1 MTEICICVGSSC
13 HLRGS
18 QKLVETFKTLIE
30 ERGLGDKIALRAA
43 FCMQRCT
50 EKGVSVLVDGERCY
64 GVTPR
69 RRLPPLTASSQS
81 RKKIKPKGNRAD
93 EHHPFK
99 GVQLQELL

>member
-64 GVTPR
+64 GVTPEEAVAAFDR
-69 RRLPPLTASSQS
+69 ILSESQENQA
-81 RKKIKPKGNRAD
+81 KGEPGR
-93 EHHPFK
+93 
-99 GVQLQELL
+99 